1 METNFEVTDS
11 ETAGVLYSQRVGD
24 NSVGTF
30 SPDGQLRC
38 GVYGGKIRIYR
49 RSYLTTGLR
58 PPNAIPVPVVFKT
71 QQRPGTTLVDVPSDN
86 LWYNTIQSM
95 LLSISGI
102 VSVTINPTTNQITIK
117 SNSGNNIST
126 QEVIVELIIVY
137 DIDCLS

>member
-1 METNFEVTDS
+1 
-11 ETAGVLYSQRVGD
+11 
-24 NSVGTF
+24 
-30 SPDGQLRC
+30 
-38 GVYGGKIRIYR
+38 
-49 RSYLTTGLR
+49 
-58 PPNAIPVPVVFKT
+58 
-71 QQRPGTTLVDVPSDN
+71 
-86 LWYNTIQSM
+86 M